1 MENLNG
7 VDVTT
12 FAEPKF
18 STEEMQKLKEQR
30 IATFK
35 KSIESMIA
43 TSADALKK
51 SNSREGSKGRFRQDY
66 TKEEIHRIVTE
77 GSAVEKAILSKHFFS
92 VSGLYKRI
100 ILHYATFLTYS
111 WTLVPHMKKMGAKL
125 KEKSNAKIYFEAA
138 EFCSNFGIERK
149 SAVFA
154 KDVLVCGGYY
164 GIIHDSGTSVAIQ
177 DLPFE
182 YCRSR
187 FKNQQDV
194 DIVEFDMRF
203 FDKEI
208 PDENLREQILKT
220 FPKVVQKGY
229 KAYKNGKD
237 PWIFLPAELGIYFC
251 LFEESPFFL
260 DLIPLI
266 DDLEDYKEINK
277 ERNLLA
283 LKRIIT
289 QEIPHDGLNLVFEP
303 EEAQEMHEGVLE
315 MIANNPDA
323 DVITSYGKV
332 NMLDLSGDVGERTDV
347 EIAQQLI
354 YDSAGVSKELFS
366 ASNESGLNFSL
377 NNDLSMMMILGKKFG
392 HFFTALLNNKFG
404 NKKLSFKL
412 LILPVSFYN
421 AYEYTSKA
429 KDLAAFGYSFLMP
442 IVATGIDQT
451 SLADLKELENDV
463 LDLDEVLK
471 PLQSA
476 YTQSGKTNAITAK
489 AGDASNDSGSGS
501 TAKKDE
507 DEKEKKESKSSDD
520 NKADKKSDTAAEKK
534 GDGGENK

>member
-1 MENLNG
+1 MI
-7 VDVTT
+7 TT
-12 FAEPKF
+12 SK
-18 STEEMQKLKEQR
+18 
-30 IATFK
+30 
-35 KSIESMIA
+35 
-43 TSADALKK
+43 DALVK
-51 SNSREGSKGRFRQDY
+51 SNSKESNRGRFRQDY

-77 GSAVEKAILSKHFFS
+77 GSAVEKAMLSKHFFS
-92 VSGLYKRI
+92 VSGVYKRI

-111 WTLVPHMKKMGAKL
+111 WTLVPHMKKIGLKL
-125 KEKSNAKIYFEAA
+125 SEKANEKVYFEAA

-149 SAVFA
+149 CAVFA
-154 KDVLVCGGYY
+154 KDTLVCGGYY
-164 GIIHDSGTSVAIQ
+164 GLIHDSGVSVAIQ

-194 DIVEFDMRF
+194 DIVEFDVRY

-208 PDENLREQILKT
+208 RETDLRNEILKT
-220 FPKVVQKGY
+220 YPKCVQKGY
-229 KAYKNGKD
+229 KAYKAGKE
-237 PWIFLPAELGIYFC
+237 PWIFLPAEIGIYFC

-277 ERNLLA
+277 ERNLLS

-303 EEAQEMHEGVLE
+303 EEAAEMHEGVLD

-332 NMLDLSGDVGERTDV
+332 GMLDLSGDVGEKTDV
-347 EIAQQLI
+347 EQAQQLI

-366 ASNESGLNFSL
+366 AASEAGLQFSL
-377 NNDLSMMMILGKKFG
+377 NNDLSMMMILGKKFS

-404 NKKLSFKL
+404 NRKLSFKL

-442 IVATGIDQT
+442 IVATGLDQT
-451 SLADLKELENDV
+451 SLADLKTLENDV

-476 YTQSGKTNAITAK
+476 YTQSGKTNAITAQTDK
-489 AGDASNDSGSGS
+489 TAQSGSNNDS
-501 TAKKDE
+501 TAAKKDE
-507 DEKEKKESKSSDD
+507 DEKEKKESKSTDD
-520 NKADKKSDTAAEKK
+520 NADKKKSDTAAEKK

>member
-1 MENLNG
+1 MFGGIKNFNYEAYKQ
-7 VDVTT
+7 VKD
-12 FAEPKF
+12 
-18 STEEMQKLKEQR
+18 QR
-30 IATFK
+30 ITTFK
-35 KSIESMIA
+35 KEFERMIA
-43 TSADALKK
+43 TSNDALRR
-51 SNSREGSKGRFRQDY
+51 SNAREGRNYRFKQSY
-66 TKEEIHRIVTE
+66 TKEEILRIVTE
-77 GSAVEKAILSKHFFS
+77 GTAVEKAMLSKYFFS
-92 VSGLYKRI
+92 VNGVYKRI

-111 WTLVPHMKKMGAKL
+111 WVLVPHMKKMGLKL
-125 KEKSNAKIYFEAA
+125 SEKANSKIYFEAS
-138 EFCSNFGIERK
+138 EFCANFGIERK

-154 KDVLVCGGYY
+154 KDVLVQGGYY
-164 GIIHDSGTSVAIQ
+164 GIIHDSGISVAIQ

-194 DIVEFDMRF
+194 DIVEFDMRY

-208 PDENLREQILKT
+208 PDETLRVEILKT

-229 KAYKNGKD
+229 KAYKSGKE
-237 PWIFLPAELGIYFC
+237 PWIFIPADIGIYFC

-277 ERNLLA
+277 ERNLLS
-283 LKRIIT
+283 LKRVIT
-289 QEIPHDGLNLVFEP
+289 QEIPHDGMNLVFEP
-303 EEAQEMHEGVLE
+303 EEATEMHEGVLD

-323 DVITSYGKV
+323 DVITSYGKIG
-332 NMLDLSGDVGERTDV
+332 MLDLSGDVGEKTDV
-347 EIAQQLI
+347 EQAQQLI

-366 ASNESGLNFSL
+366 ATSEPGLNFSL
-377 NNDLSMMMILGKKFG
+377 NNDLSMMMILGQKFA

-404 NKKLSFKL
+404 NRRLSFKL

-429 KDLAAFGYSFLMP
+429 KDLAAFGYSFLLP
-442 IVATGIDQT
+442 IVATGLDQT
-451 SLADLKELENDV
+451 SLADLKTLENDV

-489 AGDASNDSGSGS
+489 TDAAPSAPSGNDS
-501 TAKKDE
+501 TAAQKTAAQ
-507 DEKEKKESKSSDD
+507 KEKKASQSNNGNAGKSG
-520 NKADKKSDTAAEKK
+520 TAAEKE
-534 GDGGENK
+534 G

>member
-1 MENLNG
+1 
-7 VDVTT
+7 
-12 FAEPKF
+12 
-18 STEEMQKLKEQR
+18 
-30 IATFK
+30 
-35 KSIESMIA
+35 MIA
-43 TSADALKK
+43 TSNEALKR
-51 SNSREGSKGRFRQDY
+51 SNSKESRNNGRFRQEY

-92 VSGLYKRI
+92 VSGVYKRI

-111 WTLVPHMKKMGAKL
+111 WLLVPHMRKL
-125 KEKSNAKIYFEAA
+125 GLKISEKANEKVYYEASD
-138 EFCSNFGIERK
+138 FCANFGIERK
-149 SAVFA
+149 CAVFA
-154 KDVLVCGGYY
+154 KDVLVSGGYY

-194 DIVEFDMRF
+194 DIVEFDVRY
-203 FDKEI
+203 FDKEV
-208 PDENLREQILKT
+208 PDESLRAEILKT

-229 KAYKNGKD
+229 RAYKSGKE

-277 ERNLLA
+277 ERNLLS

-289 QEIPHDGLNLVFEP
+289 QEIPHDGMNLVFEP
-303 EEAQEMHEGVLE
+303 EEASEMHQGVVDML
-315 MIANNPDA
+315 AANPDA

-332 NMLDLSGDVGERTDV
+332 DLLDLSGDVGEKTDV
-347 EIAQQLI
+347 EQAQQLI

-366 ASNESGLNFSL
+366 AASEAGLNFSL
-377 NNDLSMMMILGKKFG
+377 NNDLSMMMILGKKFA

-404 NKKLSFKL
+404 NRKVSFKL

-442 IVATGIDQT
+442 IVATGLDQT
-451 SLADLKELENDV
+451 SLPDLKALENDV
-463 LDLDEVLK
+463 LDFDEVLK

-476 YTQSGKTNAITAK
+476 YTQSGKTNAITAQSGK
-489 AGDASNDSGSGS
+489 APAQPQSGNDS
-501 TAKKDE
+501 TAAQKDA
-507 DEKEKKESKSSDD
+507 DEKNKKESKSNDD
-520 NKADKKSDTAAEKK
+520 KADKKSDTAAEKK

>member
-1 MENLNG
+1 MI
-7 VDVTT
+7 TT
-12 FAEPKF
+12 SK
-18 STEEMQKLKEQR
+18 
-30 IATFK
+30 
-35 KSIESMIA
+35 
-43 TSADALKK
+43 DALVK
-51 SNSREGSKGRFRQDY
+51 SNNKESNRGRFRQDY

-77 GSAVEKAILSKHFFS
+77 GSAVEKAMLSKHFFS
-92 VSGLYKRI
+92 VSGVYKRI
-100 ILHYATFLTYS
+100 VLHYATFLTYS
-111 WTLVPHMKKMGAKL
+111 WTLVPHMKKMGLKL
-125 KEKSNAKIYFEAA
+125 SEKANEKVYFEAA

-149 SAVFA
+149 CAVFA
-154 KDVLVCGGYY
+154 KDTIVCGGYY
-164 GIIHDSGTSVAIQ
+164 GLIHDSGVSVAIQ

-194 DIVEFDMRF
+194 DIVEFDVRY

-208 PDENLREQILKT
+208 RETDLRNEILKT
-220 FPKVVQKGY
+220 YPKCVQKGY
-229 KAYKNGKD
+229 KAYKAGKE
-237 PWIFLPAELGIYFC
+237 PWIFLPAEIGIYFC

-277 ERNLLA
+277 EINLLS

-289 QEIPHDGLNLVFEP
+289 QQIPHDGLNLVFEP
-303 EEAQEMHEGVLE
+303 EEAAEMHEGVLD

-332 NMLDLSGDVGERTDV
+332 GMLDLSGDVGEKTDV
-347 EIAQQLI
+347 EQAQQLI

-366 ASNESGLNFSL
+366 AASEAGLQFSL
-377 NNDLSMMMILGKKFG
+377 NNDLSMMMILGKKFS

-404 NKKLSFKL
+404 NRKLSFKL

-442 IVATGIDQT
+442 IVATGLDQT
-451 SLADLKELENDV
+451 SLADLKTLENDV

-476 YTQSGKTNAITAK
+476 YTQSGKTNAITAQTDK
-489 AGDASNDSGSGS
+489 TAQSGSNNDS
-501 TAKKDE
+501 TAAKKDE
-507 DEKEKKESKSSDD
+507 DEKEKKESKSTDD
-520 NKADKKSDTAAEKK
+520 NADKKKSDTAAEKK